1 MPNIE
6 NLKPVRSK
14 DEAKKLGRK
23 GGIAS
28 GVARREIRDLREAL
42 SDSLGIVMENDK
54 TVGENIIEAI
64 LKRALT
70 GDIRAFTA
78 IADRVEGKPL
88 QPITEKSDDGLANLA
103 EILREKIRESEKK
116 LETEREAKKRGEA

>member
-6 NLKPVRSK
+6 NLKPVRST
-14 DEAKKLGRK
+14 DEARERGRK

-42 SDSLGIVMENDK
+42 ADSLGIVMENDK
-54 TVGENIIEAI
+54 TVGENIIGAI
-64 LKRALT
+64 LKKALT

-78 IADRVEGKPL
+78 IADRVEGKPI
-88 QPITEKSDDGLANLA
+88 QPVSEKSENLLSHLA
-103 EILREKIRESEKK
+103 ETLREKIEESDRLREA
-116 LETEREAKKRGEA
+116 EREAKKRGEA

>member
-42 SDSLGIVMENDK
+42 ADSLGIVMENDK
-54 TVGENIIEAI
+54 TVGENIIGAI
-64 LKRALT
+64 LNKALT

-78 IADRVEGKPL
+78 IADRVEGKPI
-88 QPITEKSDDGLANLA
+88 QPVPEKPDDPLNHLA
-103 EILREKIRESEKK
+103 ETLREKIEEADREREA
-116 LETEREAKKRGEA
+116 EREAKKRGEA

>member
-14 DEAKKLGRK
+14 EEAKILGRK

-42 SDSLGIVMENDK
+42 ADSLGIVMENDK
-54 TVGENIIEAI
+54 TVGENIIGAI
-64 LKRALT
+64 LNKALT

-88 QPITEKSDDGLANLA
+88 QPITEKPEDGLANLA
-103 EILREKIRESEKK
+103 ESLREGIRAYNEQLKA
-116 LETEREAKKRGEA
+116 EREAKKRGEA